1 MERAIGRPSVAPSL
15 ALSLLRLSR
24 PFCTH
29 LQLTSAAISFNYL
42 FMLPLSA
49 NQNK

>member
-1 MERAIGRPSVAPSL
+1 MERAIGRPSVAAVLARSL
-15 ALSLLRLSR
+15 PLSR

-42 FMLPLSA
+42 FMPQLSA